1 MRPAIRLLAA
11 IVVAAGCRDPARV
24 SVRPQASDE
33 LVLTIEVRDD
43 APADAVTVSAFAVH
57 VDGTPSH
64 EVLIV
69 PGSGR
74 ATYDTLVGPLSS
86 GEHTVE
92 VKPSSSWPQNSDV
105 RLIGTD
111 RVRTVTAADPEYK
124 LLRLAPA
131 IVLRSDTVGTSNDL
145 PVLLYVEDS
154 GDALRYTTVFTNEDG
169 GTETAALFA
178 RWGRACD
185 IEETYV
191 VQLDAAGRAI
201 AETFQGPEHK
211 ITPFNGTRIGAH
223 PVLTVATRNNMFQ
236 ESGAAGVTI
245 RPVPVVI
252 QPEAGTRESILD
264 DRPWLQRL
272 TARELAAEKKP
283 FDPRDFVYLEAKV
296 QLGDDAAA
304 AAWVQ
309 QPGGERVSSDRG
321 DERFRVTRDGWVRVA
336 VPLARDGSVT
346 AAGWSCLPRK
356 GRSGLAAPKPRGAK
370 RAMSDPARADLQ
382 TLKRL
387 RSKRDPGRRSNP
399 LNLLELSRTQSN
411 PFEPIRTQSNPIEIA
426 SAGRTAGAN
435 MRRGG
440 DVVVQALATD

>member
-11 IVVAAGCRDPARV
+11 IVVAAGCGDPARV
-24 SVRPQASDE
+24 LVRPQASDE

-43 APADAVTVSAFAVH
+43 EPAEALAVSAFAVH

-74 ATYDTLVGPLSS
+74 TSYDTLIGPLSS
-86 GEHTVE
+86 AEHTVE
-92 VKPSSSWPQNSDV
+92 VKPSSAWPQHSAV
-105 RLIGTD
+105 RLIGTA
-111 RVRTVTAADPEYK
+111 VRTVTAADPEYK

-131 IVLRSDTVGTSNDL
+131 IVLRSDTTGTSNDM
-145 PVLLYVEDS
+145 PALLYVEDS
-154 GDALRYTTVFTNEDG
+154 GDALKFTTVFTNEDG

-191 VQLDAAGRAI
+191 VRLDGDGRAI
-201 AETFQGPEHK
+201 ADTFQGPEHK

-223 PVLTVATRNNMFQ
+223 PVLTVATRNNMFLDG
-236 ESGAAGVTI
+236 GAAGVII
-245 RPVPVVI
+245 RPVPVVVE
-252 QPEAGTRESILD
+252 PDAGTRESILD

-283 FDPRDFVYLEAKV
+283 FDPRDFVYLEARV

-304 AAWVQ
+304 AAWVEE
-309 QPGGERVSSDRG
+309 PGGERVSSDRG
-321 DERFRVTRDGWVRVA
+321 DERLRVTRDGWVRVA
-336 VPLARDGSVT
+336 VPLARDASVE

-356 GRSGLAAPKPRGAK
+356 GRSGPC
-370 RAMSDPARADLQ
+370 Q
-382 TLKRL
+382 IE
-387 RSKRDPGRRSNP
+387 PGRIFRLSDDFEVREVRLGSKGSN
-399 LNLLELSRTQSN
+399 R
-411 PFEPIRTQSNPIEIA
+411 FERVRLGSIGFDWVP
-426 SAGRTAGAN
+426 
-435 MRRGG
+435 
-440 DVVVQALATD
+440 D

>member
-24 SVRPQASDE
+24 SVRPQATDE
-33 LVLTIEVRDD
+33 LLLTIEVRDD

-57 VDGTPSH
+57 VDGKPSH

-74 ATYDTLVGPLSS
+74 TSYDTLIGPLSS
-86 GEHTVE
+86 AEHAVD
-92 VKPSSSWPQNSDV
+92 VKPSSAWPQQSAV
-105 RLIGTD
+105 RLIGTA
-111 RVRTVTAADPEYK
+111 VRTVTAADPEYR

-131 IVLRSDTVGTSNDL
+131 IVLRSDTAGTSNDM

-154 GDALRYTTVFTNEDG
+154 GDALKYTTVFTNEDG

-191 VQLDAAGRAI
+191 VQLDAAGQTI

-211 ITPFNGTRIGAH
+211 ITSFNGTRIGAH
-223 PVLTVATRNNMFQ
+223 PVVTVATRNNMFLD
-236 ESGAAGVTI
+236 SSAAGVTI
-245 RPVPVVI
+245 RPVPVVVE
-252 QPEAGTRESILD
+252 PDARPRESILD

-272 TARELAAEKKP
+272 TARELTAEKKP
-283 FDPRDFVYLEAKV
+283 FDPRDFVYLEASLR
-296 QLGDDAAA
+296 LGDDAAA
-304 AAWVQ
+304 AAWVEQ
-309 QPGGERVSSDRG
+309 SGGARESSDRG
-321 DERFRVTRDGWVRVA
+321 DERLRVTRNGWVRVA

-356 GRSGLAAPKPRGAK
+356 GQTGPGAPKPRSGDGGAC
-370 RAMSDPARADLQ
+370 Q
-382 TLKRL
+382 IE
-387 RSKRDPGRRSNP
+387 PGRIFR
-399 LNLLELSRTQSN
+399 LSDR
-411 PFEPIRTQSNPIEIA
+411 FEVRAIPINVSK
-426 SAGRTAGAN
+426 
-435 MRRGG
+435 
-440 DVVVQALATD
+440 

>member
-1 MRPAIRLLAA
+1 MRPATIRLLAA
-11 IVVAAGCRDPARV
+11 IIVATGCGDPARV
-24 SVRPQASDE
+24 SVRPQATDE
-33 LVLTIEVRDD
+33 LLLTIEVRDD

-74 ATYDTLVGPLSS
+74 TRYDTLIGPLSS
-86 GEHTVE
+86 AEHTVE
-92 VKPSSSWPQNSDV
+92 LKPSSAWPQHPAV
-105 RLIGTD
+105 RVTGTTM
-111 RVRTVTAADPEYK
+111 RTVTPGDPEYK
-124 LLRLAPA
+124 RLRLAPA
-131 IVLRSDTVGTSNDL
+131 IVLRSDTTGTSNDM

-154 GDALRYTTVFTNEDG
+154 GDALKYTTVFTNEDG

-223 PVLTVATRNNMFQ
+223 PVLTVATRNNMFL

-245 RPVPVVI
+245 RPVPVVVE
-252 QPEAGTRESILD
+252 PNARTRESILD

-272 TARELAAEKKP
+272 TSRELAVEKKP

-304 AAWVQ
+304 AAWVE
-309 QPGGERVSSDRG
+309 QPGGERISSDRG
-321 DERFRVTRDGWVRVA
+321 DERLRVTRDGWVRVA
-336 VPLARDGSVT
+336 VPLVRDGSVT
-346 AAGWSCLPRK
+346 DAGWSCLPRK
-356 GRSGLAAPKPRGAK
+356 GRSGLAAPKPRGGEGG
-370 RAMSDPARADLQ
+370 PCQ
-382 TLKRL
+382 IQ
-387 RSKRDPGRRSNP
+387 PGRIFRLSNDF
-399 LNLLELSRTQSN
+399 EAQGIRVDVRT
-411 PFEPIRTQSNPIEIA
+411 P
-426 SAGRTAGAN
+426 
-435 MRRGG
+435 
-440 DVVVQALATD
+440 

>member
-1 MRPAIRLLAA
+1 MRRAIRLLAA

-33 LVLTIEVRDD
+33 LLLTIEVRDD
-43 APADAVTVSAFAVH
+43 APADAVTVSAFAIH
-57 VDGTPSH
+57 VDGKPSH

-74 ATYDTLVGPLSS
+74 ASYDTLIGPLSS
-86 GEHTVE
+86 AEHTVE
-92 VKPSSSWPQNSDV
+92 VKPSSAWPQHSAV
-105 RLIGTD
+105 RLIGTA
-111 RVRTVTAADPEYK
+111 VRTVTAADPEYR

-131 IVLRSDTVGTSNDL
+131 IVLRSDTTGTSNDM

-154 GDALRYTTVFTNEDG
+154 GDALKYTTVFTNEDG
-169 GTETAALFA
+169 GTETAPLFA

-191 VQLDAAGRAI
+191 VQLDGAGRAT

-223 PVLTVATRNNMFQ
+223 PVLTVATRNNMFLD
-236 ESGAAGVTI
+236 SGAAGVTI
-245 RPVPVVI
+245 RPVPVVVE
-252 QPEAGTRESILD
+252 PDAGTRESILD

-296 QLGDDAAA
+296 RLADDAAA
-304 AAWVQ
+304 AAWVE
-309 QPGGERVSSDRG
+309 QPGGERLSSDRG
-321 DERFRVTRDGWVRVA
+321 DERLRVTRDGWVRVA

-356 GRSGLAAPKPRGAK
+356 ARTGPTPGPKPQAPGC
-370 RAMSDPARADLQ
+370 Q
-382 TLKRL
+382 IQ
-387 RSKRDPGRRSNP
+387 PGRIFRLSNDF
-399 LNLLELSRTQSN
+399 EAQGIRVDVRT
-411 PFEPIRTQSNPIEIA
+411 P
-426 SAGRTAGAN
+426 
-435 MRRGG
+435 
-440 DVVVQALATD
+440 